1 MPTSR
6 LILVAVLATACHAA
20 TAQTAVPPAVTVQQL
35 APQLITFA
43 GSSANFQS
51 LVNGLAQGA
60 PVQLF
65 TTLPN
70 GFVQTVTFT
79 PTAAMTPLQIAQVLE
94 GARQQLIGLGIATP
108 TAEQLGFTLMGGV
121 VPTALG
127 GQQVPGVL
135 NPAFNPANPP
145 SPAAQLQQQSA
156 VGGTTA
162 STAPVTPSI
171 PGITN
176 GVNVQLTP
184 GAALTNSTTT
194 QAPPR
199 FTSDSTVAPGTTS
212 RSPTPLPSASPLP
225 AVPASPGIG
234 SSPPS
239 LEPARQGPTRLGH

>member
-1 MPTSR
+1 MSPSR
-6 LILVAVLATACHAA
+6 LVLVALLATACNAA
-20 TAQTAVPPAVTVQQL
+20 TAQTAIPPAVTVQQL
-35 APQLITFA
+35 APQLVTFA

-51 LVNGLAQGA
+51 LVNGLSQGT

-79 PTAAMTPLQIAQVLE
+79 PAAAMTPVQIAQVLE

-127 GQQVPGVL
+127 GQQVSGVL
-135 NPAFNPANPP
+135 SPGANPANPP
-145 SPAAQLQQQSA
+145 SPAARLQQQTA
-156 VGGTTA
+156 VGGATT
-162 STAPVTPSI
+162 SSTPSITPAPSAI

-176 GVNVQLTP
+176 GVDVQLAP
-184 GAALTNSTTT
+184 GAAVANGVGTAT
-194 QAPPR
+194 QPPPR
-199 FTSDSTVAPGTTS
+199 FTSDSRFAPGATS
-212 RSPTPLPSASPLP
+212 RSPLPP
-225 AVPASPGIG
+225 APASPGIG